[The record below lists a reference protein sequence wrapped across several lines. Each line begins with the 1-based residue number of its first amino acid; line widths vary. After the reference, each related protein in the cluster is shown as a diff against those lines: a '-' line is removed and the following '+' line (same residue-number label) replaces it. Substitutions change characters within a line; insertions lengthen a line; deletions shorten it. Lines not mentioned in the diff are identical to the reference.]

1 MRELLVVKTTPV
13 YGASKTSATVNTAT
27 SPEMLAEGA
36 IGIYYIKKST
46 GAPTLLLSTAT
57 DLSTAITDT
66 ELPAAKIK
74 FMYAIGTATSCEIT
88 AEIPSEDILALIGKE
103 FAAGVKQSW
112 YIGYNGVTGDFNTP
126 ATINNYDEAGV
137 EIFARR
143 VGTNVQ
149 DDFAIYNASLASGDT
164 KFNIASKVCDA
175 VNIAVLNPKAVA
187 EVNTNLLTGGAVLV
201 AGTSISFV
209 KGSNVATV
217 VGTFTNLATGNYLQ
231 LGMVPSANVIGAAPT
246 ALNGAVYY
254 INDLTGGVLTL
265 DRAYSGET
273 QTVSASGSSI
283 VIDNVIVPSMGVFA
297 HVYRTATV
305 PTAWGVRITALD
317 AVTAIDVSTYGI
329 IAINRT
335 GLVTTQGAT
344 RTAGVAQS
352 LGSGTPFLMKKLED
366 RVFIEAG
373 NYQTL
378 DATIPKAVSNLV
390 TTAGYDLYQ
399 LTYKEG
405 TGLDAR
411 VISNDVYFAFEQG
424 AAAGANGSG
433 TVFLALISLIGGLTA
448 TPIAQVV
455 TPLKSTVVANG

>member
-57 DLSTAITDT
+57 DLSTAISDT

-112 YIGYNGVTGDFNTP
+112 YIGYNGTSGSFNLP
-126 ATINNYDEAGV
+126 ATVNNYDEAGV

-164 KFNIASKVCDA
+164 DFNVASKVCDA
-175 VNIAVLNPKAVA
+175 VNIVTFNKKAVA
-187 EVNTNLLTGGAVLV
+187 EVNTNILGTAIAGSGAEI
-201 AGTSISFV
+201 AFV
-209 KGSNVATV
+209 KGSNYATV
-217 VGTFTNLATGNYLQ
+217 TGTVTSLASGEYLQ
-231 LGMVPSANVIGAAPT
+231 LGMVASANVIGAAPAAGNVAT
-246 ALNGAVYY
+246 YKV
-254 INDLTGGVLTL
+254 LTLAGGIITL

-283 VIDNVIVPSMGVFA
+283 VIDNVIVTGNGVFA
-297 HVYRTATV
+297 HVTRTGTA
-305 PTAWGVRITALD
+305 PTSVGVRITALD

-411 VISNDVYFAFEQG
+411 VISNDIYFAFEQG

-455 TPLKSTVVANG
+455 TPLKSSVVANG

>member
-57 DLSTAITDT
+57 DLSTAISDTD
-66 ELPAAKIK
+66 LPAAKIK
-74 FMYAIGTATSCEIT
+74 FMYAIGTALSCEIT

-112 YIGYNGVTGDFNTP
+112 YIGYNGTSGSFNLP
-126 ATINNYDEAGV
+126 ATVNNYDEAGV

-164 KFNIASKVCDA
+164 DFNVASKVCDA

-187 EVNTNLLTGGAVLV
+187 EVNSNILGTAIA
-201 AGTSISFV
+201 AGTSITFV
-209 KGSNVATV
+209 KGSNSATV
-217 VGTFTNLATGNYLQ
+217 VGTFTSLATGDYLQ
-231 LGMVPSANVIGAAPT
+231 LGMVASANVIGAAPAAGNVAT
-246 ALNGAVYY
+246 YKV
-254 INDLTGGVLTL
+254 LTLAGGVITL
-265 DRAYSGET
+265 DRAYSGEN

-297 HVYRTATV
+297 HVTRTGTA
-305 PTAWGVRITALD
+305 PTSVGVRITALD

-399 LTYKEG
+399 LTYTKG

-455 TPLKSTVVANG
+455 TPVKSSVVANA